1 MPEALTR
8 PVCRLKRL
16 RFVSLLSA
24 FFPTRSCSGNGR
36 GVREKGEREDF
47 LLSVRFSSFQPHRM
61 PLRSK
66 ISASS
71 PVRNRYSQS
80 TGSNGVPDS
89 NASFDVLAERLLQ
102 RLCLTA
108 DFRNGFLKTVDATVN
123 GLSCANKTRIQNL
136 CLVLLRSIPDSE
148 LSGNLRL
155 IEKLL
160 SVAAVLLRSVPQDGA
175 LFESETQSLLQAMLE
190 NEAELTRIYR
200 THQQQSGLNALV
212 LLSGFYAA
220 VQNNRDEPQTAA
232 FGRLL
237 FVRHSFFAFVA
248 STSTTTLLRTLTIV
262 RVFPQE
268 KSPVRLFL
276 SPAVFAPVFHSR
288 LHGQPLSFV
297 NALPHIETPVTRDG
311 KLLRLLKQAGLV
323 GATHRVRRW
332 TDAGRSTVESL
343 WELRRAV
350 VRRLFTL
357 VTSETAA
364 VLHGAAYDFL
374 QLESDAQRVIAAPG
388 SSGELKSTSKTPAPE
403 VLCHPVMNGAVAGVG
418 LPSWANAVLVRALA
432 RVDETVKTDHCIRHF
447 FVIELET
454 QDNIRVASA
463 SKNLPKTPSE
473 PVDSR
478 TEFLSAL
485 NRTLETETADRHF
498 LPALPAGLFVPARLF
513 ATPPVLWLAPLEA
526 LGLAVTCTRPKATV
540 TPFEEKEGTSLPSRL
555 KESHP
560 CEPGVLFPFFDS
572 VGTARWWLEQ
582 IGERSHTNGEQA
594 SRRRLLKHFLLT
606 DVMAR
611 LLRILV
617 LQAHHADQ
625 SVGHRILGQTAAL
638 ADTPT
643 SQTLQRELKKFL
655 PVQHF
660 RKVCAA
666 SFAELAHGFLAHN
679 LQHKGRTDV
688 ATGLEAVIEAQKRQ
702 LASARS
708 KRLKR
713 IATRPDP

>member
-71 PVRNRYSQS
+71 PVRSRYSQS

-288 LHGQPLSFV
+288 LHGHPLSFV

-311 KLLRLLKQAGLV
+311 ELLRLLKQAGLV

-332 TDAGRSTVESL
+332 TDAGRLTVESL

-364 VLHGAAYDFL
+364 ALHGAAYDFL

-388 SSGELKSTSKTPAPE
+388 SSGVLKSTSKTPAPE

-643 SQTLQRELKKFL
+643 SETLQRELKKFL

-666 SFAELAHGFLAHN
+666 SFAELAHGFLAHD

-713 IATRPDP
+713 IAARPDP

>member
-71 PVRNRYSQS
+71 PVRSRYSQS

-148 LSGNLRL
+148 LSGNLLL

-160 SVAAVLLRSVPQDGA
+160 SVSAVLLRSVPQDGA
-175 LFESETQSLLQAMLE
+175 LFDAETQSLLQAMLE

-200 THQQQSGLNALV
+200 THQRSGLNALV

-220 VQNNRDEPQTAA
+220 VQNNRDEPQKAA

-248 STSTTTLLRTLTIV
+248 STSTTALLRTFTIV

-276 SPAVFAPVFHSR
+276 SPEFFAPVFHSH
-288 LHGQPLSFV
+288 LHSHPLSFV
-297 NALPHIETPVTRDG
+297 NDLPHTNAPASRE
-311 KLLRLLKQAGLV
+311 KELLQLLSHAGLV
-323 GATHRVRRW
+323 GATHRARRW
-332 TDAGRSTVESL
+332 TDAGRLTVERL

-364 VLHGAAYDFL
+364 ALHGASYDFL

-388 SSGELKSTSKTPAPE
+388 SPGESKSTSKTPAPE

-432 RVDETVKTDHCIRHF
+432 RVDETVRTDHCARRF

-463 SKNLPKTPSE
+463 SKNLFQTPSK
-473 PVDSR
+473 PVGSL
-478 TEFLSAL
+478 TKFLSAL

-513 ATPPVLWLAPLEA
+513 ATPPALWLAPLEA
-526 LGLAVTCTRPKATV
+526 LGLAVTCTRASATV
-540 TPFEEKEGTSLPSRL
+540 TSLEEKEETSPQPRF

-560 CEPGVLFPFFDS
+560 FESGVLFPFFDS

-643 SQTLQRELKKFL
+643 SETLQRELKKFL

-666 SFAELAHGFLAHN
+666 SFAELAHGFLAHD

-702 LASARS
+702 LANARS

-713 IATRPDP
+713 IGARPDP

>member
-1 MPEALTR
+1 
-8 PVCRLKRL
+8 
-16 RFVSLLSA
+16 
-24 FFPTRSCSGNGR
+24 
-36 GVREKGEREDF
+36 
-47 LLSVRFSSFQPHRM
+47 M

-71 PVRNRYSQS
+71 PVRSRHFLTNDLIGES
-80 TGSNGVPDS
+80 DS
-89 NASFDVLAERLLQ
+89 KASFDVLAERLLQ

-108 DFRNGFLKTVDATVN
+108 NFRNGFLKTMDAALN
-123 GLSCANKTRIQNL
+123 GLCCADKTRIQNL

-148 LSGNLRL
+148 LSGNLLL

-160 SVAAVLLRSVPQDGA
+160 FLVVVLLRSVPQDGA
-175 LFESETQSLLQAMLE
+175 LFDAETQSLLQAMLE

-200 THQQQSGLNALV
+200 THQRSGLNALV

-276 SPAVFAPVFHSR
+276 SPEFFAPVFHSH
-288 LHGQPLSFV
+288 LHSHPLSFV
-297 NALPHIETPVTRDG
+297 NDLPHTNAPASRVRE
-311 KLLRLLKQAGLV
+311 LLQLLSHAGLV

-332 TDAGRSTVESL
+332 TDAGRLTVESL
-343 WELRRAV
+343 WELRRAS
-350 VRRLFTL
+350 VRRLFSL

-364 VLHGAAYDFL
+364 ALHDAAFDFL
-374 QLESDAQRVIAAPG
+374 QLESDSESIIEAPG
-388 SSGELKSTSKTPAPE
+388 SSGESKSTSKTPAPE

-418 LPSWANAVLVRALA
+418 LPSWANAVLVRALG
-432 RVDETVKTDHCIRHF
+432 RVDEAVRTDHCARRF
-447 FVIELET
+447 FIIGLET
-454 QDNIRVASA
+454 QANIRVAAA
-463 SKNLPKTPSE
+463 SENLFQTPSK

-485 NRTLETETADRHF
+485 NRTLETKTVDRHF

-526 LGLAVTCTRPKATV
+526 LALAVTCTRPKATV
-540 TPFEEKEGTSLPSRL
+540 TPFEDKEETSPQPRF

-582 IGERSHTNGEQA
+582 IGEHSHTNGEQA

-611 LLRILV
+611 LLRILE

-638 ADTPT
+638 ADTPM
-643 SQTLQRELKKFL
+643 SETLQRELKKFL

-660 RKVCAA
+660 RKVSAA
-666 SFAELAHGFLAHN
+666 SFAELAHGFLAHD

-702 LASARS
+702 LANARS

-713 IATRPDP
+713 IAARPDP

>member
-1 MPEALTR
+1 
-8 PVCRLKRL
+8 
-16 RFVSLLSA
+16 
-24 FFPTRSCSGNGR
+24 
-36 GVREKGEREDF
+36 
-47 LLSVRFSSFQPHRM
+47 M

-71 PVRNRYSQS
+71 PVRSRHFLTNDLIGES
-80 TGSNGVPDS
+80 DS
-89 NASFDVLAERLLQ
+89 KASFDVLAERLLQ

-108 DFRNGFLKTVDATVN
+108 NFRNGFLKTMDAALN
-123 GLSCANKTRIQNL
+123 GLCCADKTRIQNL

-160 SVAAVLLRSVPQDGA
+160 SVAAVLLRSVPQDSA
-175 LFESETQSLLQAMLE
+175 LFDAETQSLLQAMLE

-200 THQQQSGLNALV
+200 THQQRSGLNALV

-311 KLLRLLKQAGLV
+311 ELLRLLKQAGLV

-332 TDAGRSTVESL
+332 TDAGRLTVESL

-364 VLHGAAYDFL
+364 ALHGAAYDFL

-432 RVDETVKTDHCIRHF
+432 RVDETVRTDHCIRHF

-617 LQAHHADQ
+617 LQARHADQ

-643 SQTLQRELKKFL
+643 SETLQRELKKFL

-666 SFAELAHGFLAHN
+666 SFAELAHGFLAHD

-688 ATGLEAVIEAQKRQ
+688 ATGLESVIEAQKRQ

-713 IATRPDP
+713 IAARPDP

>member
-1 MPEALTR
+1 
-8 PVCRLKRL
+8 
-16 RFVSLLSA
+16 
-24 FFPTRSCSGNGR
+24 
-36 GVREKGEREDF
+36 
-47 LLSVRFSSFQPHRM
+47 M

-71 PVRNRYSQS
+71 PVRSRHFLTNDLIGES
-80 TGSNGVPDS
+80 DS
-89 NASFDVLAERLLQ
+89 KASFDVLAERLLQ

-123 GLSCANKTRIQNL
+123 GLCCADKTRIQNL

-148 LSGNLRL
+148 LSGNLLL

-160 SVAAVLLRSVPQDGA
+160 SVSAVLLRSVPQDGA
-175 LFESETQSLLQAMLE
+175 LFDAETQSLLQAMLE

-200 THQQQSGLNALV
+200 THQRSGLNALV

-276 SPAVFAPVFHSR
+276 SPEFFAPVFHSH
-288 LHGQPLSFV
+288 LHSHPLSFV
-297 NALPHIETPVTRDG
+297 NDLPHTNAPASRVRE
-311 KLLRLLKQAGLV
+311 LLQLLSHAGLV

-332 TDAGRSTVESL
+332 TDAGRLTVESL
-343 WELRRAV
+343 WELRRAS
-350 VRRLFTL
+350 VRRLFSL

-364 VLHGAAYDFL
+364 ALHDAAFDFL
-374 QLESDAQRVIAAPG
+374 QLESDSESIIEAPG
-388 SSGELKSTSKTPAPE
+388 SSGESKSTSKTPAPE
-403 VLCHPVMNGAVAGVG
+403 VLCYPVMNGAVAGVG

-432 RVDETVKTDHCIRHF
+432 RVDETVRTDHCARRF

-454 QDNIRVASA
+454 QDNIRVAAA
-463 SKNLPKTPSE
+463 SENLPKTPSE

-478 TEFLSAL
+478 TKFLSAL

-643 SQTLQRELKKFL
+643 SETLQRELKKFL

-666 SFAELAHGFLAHN
+666 SFAELAHGFLAHD

>member
-1 MPEALTR
+1 
-8 PVCRLKRL
+8 
-16 RFVSLLSA
+16 
-24 FFPTRSCSGNGR
+24 
-36 GVREKGEREDF
+36 
-47 LLSVRFSSFQPHRM
+47 M

-71 PVRNRYSQS
+71 PVRSRHFLTNDLIGES
-80 TGSNGVPDS
+80 DS
-89 NASFDVLAERLLQ
+89 KASFDVLAERLLQ

-108 DFRNGFLKTVDATVN
+108 NFRNGFLKTMDAALN
-123 GLSCANKTRIQNL
+123 GLCCADKTRIQNL

-160 SVAAVLLRSVPQDGA
+160 SVAAVLLRSVPQDSA
-175 LFESETQSLLQAMLE
+175 LFDAETQSLLQAMLE

-200 THQQQSGLNALV
+200 THQRSGLNALV

-232 FGRLL
+232 FSRLL

-262 RVFPQE
+262 RLSPQE

-276 SPAVFAPVFHSR
+276 SPEAFAPVFQRR
-288 LHGQPLSFV
+288 LQGQPLSFV

-311 KLLRLLKQAGLV
+311 ELLRLLKQTGLV

-332 TDAGRSTVESL
+332 TDAGRLTVESL

-418 LPSWANAVLVRALA
+418 LPSWANAVLVRALG
-432 RVDETVKTDHCIRHF
+432 RVDETVRTDHCARRF
-447 FVIELET
+447 FIIGLET
-454 QDNIRVASA
+454 QANIRVAAA
-463 SKNLPKTPSE
+463 SENLPKTPSE
-473 PVDSR
+473 PVDFR

-513 ATPPVLWLAPLEA
+513 ATPPALWLAPLEA
-526 LGLAVTCTRPKATV
+526 LGLAVTCTRASATV
-540 TPFEEKEGTSLPSRL
+540 TSLEEKEETSPQPRF

-560 CEPGVLFPFFDS
+560 FESGVLFPFFDS

-582 IGERSHTNGEQA
+582 IGERPHTNGEQA

-606 DVMAR
+606 DIMAR

-638 ADTPT
+638 ANTPT
-643 SQTLQRELKKFL
+643 SETLQRELKKFL

-713 IATRPDP
+713 IAARPDP

>member
-1 MPEALTR
+1 
-8 PVCRLKRL
+8 
-16 RFVSLLSA
+16 
-24 FFPTRSCSGNGR
+24 
-36 GVREKGEREDF
+36 
-47 LLSVRFSSFQPHRM
+47 M

-71 PVRNRYSQS
+71 PVRSRHFLTNDLIGES
-80 TGSNGVPDS
+80 DS
-89 NASFDVLAERLLQ
+89 KASFDVLAERLLQ

-190 NEAELTRIYR
+190 SEAELTRIYR
-200 THQQQSGLNALV
+200 THQRSGLNALV

-268 KSPVRLFL
+268 KTPVRLFL

-311 KLLRLLKQAGLV
+311 ELLRLLKQAGLV

-332 TDAGRSTVESL
+332 TDAGRLTVESL

-364 VLHGAAYDFL
+364 ALHGAAYDFL

-418 LPSWANAVLVRALA
+418 LPSWANAVLVRALT
-432 RVDETVKTDHCIRHF
+432 RVNEAVRTDHCARRF
-447 FVIELET
+447 FVIGLEP

-463 SKNLPKTPSE
+463 SDNLSQTLSE
-473 PVDSR
+473 SVGSCA
-478 TEFLSAL
+478 EFLSVL
-485 NRTLETETADRHF
+485 NKTLETKTADRNF
-498 LPALPAGLFVPARLF
+498 LPALPAGLFVPARFF
-513 ATPPVLWLAPLEA
+513 ATPPALWLAPLEA

-540 TPFEEKEGTSLPSRL
+540 TPYEENEGTSLPSRL

-572 VGTARWWLEQ
+572 VSTARWWLEQ

-666 SFAELAHGFLAHN
+666 SFAELAHGFLAHDQ
-679 LQHKGRTDV
+679 QHKGRTDV

-713 IATRPDP
+713 IAARPDP

>member
-1 MPEALTR
+1 
-8 PVCRLKRL
+8 
-16 RFVSLLSA
+16 
-24 FFPTRSCSGNGR
+24 
-36 GVREKGEREDF
+36 
-47 LLSVRFSSFQPHRM
+47 M

-71 PVRNRYSQS
+71 PVRSRHFLTNDLIGES
-80 TGSNGVPDS
+80 DS
-89 NASFDVLAERLLQ
+89 KASFDVLAERLQQ

-108 DFRNGFLKTVDATVN
+108 NFRNGFLKTMDAALN
-123 GLSCANKTRIQNL
+123 GLCCADKTRIQNL

-148 LSGNLRL
+148 LSGNLLL

-160 SVAAVLLRSVPQDGA
+160 FLVVVLLRSVPQDGA
-175 LFESETQSLLQAMLE
+175 LFDAETQSLLQAMLE

-200 THQQQSGLNALV
+200 THQRSGLNALV

-276 SPAVFAPVFHSR
+276 SPEFFAPVFHSH
-288 LHGQPLSFV
+288 LHSHPLSFV
-297 NALPHIETPVTRDG
+297 NDLPHTNAPASRVRE
-311 KLLRLLKQAGLV
+311 LLQLLSHAGLV

-332 TDAGRSTVESL
+332 TDAGRLTVESL
-343 WELRRAV
+343 WELRRAS
-350 VRRLFTL
+350 VRRLFSL

-364 VLHGAAYDFL
+364 ALHDAAFDFL
-374 QLESDAQRVIAAPG
+374 QLESDSESIIEAPG
-388 SSGELKSTSKTPAPE
+388 SSGESKSTSKTPAPE

-418 LPSWANAVLVRALA
+418 LPSWANAVLVRALG
-432 RVDETVKTDHCIRHF
+432 RVDEAVRTDHCARRF
-447 FVIELET
+447 FIIGLET
-454 QDNIRVASA
+454 QANIRVASA

-498 LPALPAGLFVPARLF
+498 LPALPTGLFVPARLF

-617 LQAHHADQ
+617 LHARQADQ

-638 ADTPT
+638 ADTPM
-643 SQTLQRELKKFL
+643 SETLQRELKKFL

-666 SFAELAHGFLAHN
+666 SFAELAHGFLAHD

-702 LASARS
+702 LACARS

-713 IATRPDP
+713 IAARPDP

>member
-1 MPEALTR
+1 
-8 PVCRLKRL
+8 
-16 RFVSLLSA
+16 
-24 FFPTRSCSGNGR
+24 
-36 GVREKGEREDF
+36 
-47 LLSVRFSSFQPHRM
+47 M

-71 PVRNRYSQS
+71 PVRSRHFLTNDLIGES
-80 TGSNGVPDS
+80 DS
-89 NASFDVLAERLLQ
+89 KASFDVLAERLLQ

-108 DFRNGFLKTVDATVN
+108 NFRNGFLKTMDAALN
-123 GLSCANKTRIQNL
+123 GLSCADKTRIQNL

-175 LFESETQSLLQAMLE
+175 LFDAETQSLLQAMLE
-190 NEAELTRIYR
+190 NEVELTRIYR
-200 THQQQSGLNALV
+200 THQRSGLNALV

-220 VQNNRDEPQTAA
+220 VQTNRDEPQTAA

-237 FVRHSFFAFVA
+237 FVRHSFFAFVS

-276 SPAVFAPVFHSR
+276 SPEFFAPIFHSH
-288 LHGQPLSFV
+288 LHSHPLSFV
-297 NALPHIETPVTRDG
+297 NDLPHTNAPASRERE
-311 KLLRLLKQAGLV
+311 LLQLLSHAGLV

-374 QLESDAQRVIAAPG
+374 QLESDAQRVIAAPD

-418 LPSWANAVLVRALA
+418 LPSWANAVFVRALA

-540 TPFEEKEGTSLPSRL
+540 TPFEEKEGTSLPSRR

-643 SQTLQRELKKFL
+643 SETLQRELKKFL

-666 SFAELAHGFLAHN
+666 SFAELAHGFLAHDQ
-679 LQHKGRTDV
+679 QHKGRTDV

-702 LASARS
+702 LANARS

-713 IATRPDP
+713 IGARPDP

>member
-1 MPEALTR
+1 
-8 PVCRLKRL
+8 
-16 RFVSLLSA
+16 
-24 FFPTRSCSGNGR
+24 
-36 GVREKGEREDF
+36 
-47 LLSVRFSSFQPHRM
+47 M

-71 PVRNRYSQS
+71 PVRSRHFLTNDLIGES
-80 TGSNGVPDS
+80 DS
-89 NASFDVLAERLLQ
+89 KASFDVLAERLLQ

-108 DFRNGFLKTVDATVN
+108 NFRNGFLKTMDAALN
-123 GLSCANKTRIQNL
+123 GLCCADKTRIQNL

-160 SVAAVLLRSVPQDGA
+160 SVAAVLLRSVPQDSA
-175 LFESETQSLLQAMLE
+175 LFDAETQSLLQAMLE
-190 NEAELTRIYR
+190 NEVELTRIYR
-200 THQQQSGLNALV
+200 THQQRSGLNALV

-288 LHGQPLSFV
+288 LHGHPLSFV

-311 KLLRLLKQAGLV
+311 ELLRLLKQAGLV

-332 TDAGRSTVESL
+332 TDAGRLTVESL

-364 VLHGAAYDFL
+364 ALHGAAYDFL

-611 LLRILV
+611 LQRILV

-643 SQTLQRELKKFL
+643 SETLQRELKKFL

-666 SFAELAHGFLAHN
+666 SFAELAHGFLAHD

-713 IATRPDP
+713 IAARPNP

>member
-1 MPEALTR
+1 
-8 PVCRLKRL
+8 
-16 RFVSLLSA
+16 
-24 FFPTRSCSGNGR
+24 
-36 GVREKGEREDF
+36 
-47 LLSVRFSSFQPHRM
+47 M

-71 PVRNRYSQS
+71 PVRSRYSQS

-108 DFRNGFLKTVDATVN
+108 DFRNGFLKTMDAALN
-123 GLSCANKTRIQNL
+123 GLCCADKTRIQNL

-148 LSGNLRL
+148 LSGNLLL

-160 SVAAVLLRSVPQDGA
+160 SVSAVLLRSVPQDGA
-175 LFESETQSLLQAMLE
+175 LFDAETQSLLQAMLE

-200 THQQQSGLNALV
+200 THQRSGLNALV

-332 TDAGRSTVESL
+332 TDAGRLTVESL

-364 VLHGAAYDFL
+364 VLHDAAYDFL

-388 SSGELKSTSKTPAPE
+388 SSGESKSTSKTAAPE
-403 VLCHPVMNGAVAGVG
+403 VLCLPVLNGAVAGVG
-418 LPSWANAVLVRALA
+418 LPAWANAVLVRALT
-432 RVDETVKTDHCIRHF
+432 RVNEAVRTDHCARRF
-447 FVIELET
+447 FVIGLEP

-463 SKNLPKTPSE
+463 SDNLSQTLSE
-473 PVDSR
+473 SVGSCA
-478 TEFLSAL
+478 EFLSVL
-485 NRTLETETADRHF
+485 NKTLETKTADRHF
-498 LPALPAGLFVPARLF
+498 LPALPAGLFVPARFF
-513 ATPPVLWLAPLEA
+513 ATPPALWLAPLEA

-540 TPFEEKEGTSLPSRL
+540 TPYEEKEGTSLPSRL

-638 ADTPT
+638 ADTPM
-643 SQTLQRELKKFL
+643 SETLQRELKKFL

-666 SFAELAHGFLAHN
+666 SFAELAHGFLAHG

-713 IATRPDP
+713 IAARPDP

>member
-1 MPEALTR
+1 
-8 PVCRLKRL
+8 
-16 RFVSLLSA
+16 
-24 FFPTRSCSGNGR
+24 
-36 GVREKGEREDF
+36 
-47 LLSVRFSSFQPHRM
+47 M

-71 PVRNRYSQS
+71 PVRSRHFLTNDLISES
-80 TGSNGVPDS
+80 DS
-89 NASFDVLAERLLQ
+89 KASFDVLAERLLQ

-108 DFRNGFLKTVDATVN
+108 NFRNGFLKTMDAVLN
-123 GLSCANKTRIQNL
+123 GLCCADKTRIQNL

-160 SVAAVLLRSVPQDGA
+160 FLVVVLLRSVPQDSA
-175 LFESETQSLLQAMLE
+175 LFDAETQSLLQAMLE
-190 NEAELTRIYR
+190 NEVELTRIYR
-200 THQQQSGLNALV
+200 THQRSGLNALV

-276 SPAVFAPVFHSR
+276 SPEFFAPVFHSH
-288 LHGQPLSFV
+288 LHSHPLSFV
-297 NALPHIETPVTRDG
+297 NDLPHTTAPASRVRE
-311 KLLRLLKQAGLV
+311 LLQLLSHAGLV

-332 TDAGRSTVESL
+332 TDAGRLTVESL
-343 WELRRAV
+343 WELRRAS
-350 VRRLFTL
+350 VRRLFSL

-364 VLHGAAYDFL
+364 ALHDAAFDFL
-374 QLESDAQRVIAAPG
+374 QLESDSESIIEAPG
-388 SSGELKSTSKTPAPE
+388 SSGESKSTSKTPAPE
-403 VLCHPVMNGAVAGVG
+403 VLCHPVMSGAVAGVG

-498 LPALPAGLFVPARLF
+498 LPALPTGLFVPARLF

-617 LQAHHADQ
+617 LHARQADQ

-643 SQTLQRELKKFL
+643 SETLQRELKKFL

-666 SFAELAHGFLAHN
+666 SFAELAHGFLAN
-679 LQHKGRTDV
+679 DLQHKGRTDV

-702 LASARS
+702 LANARS

-713 IATRPDP
+713 IAARPDP

>member
-1 MPEALTR
+1 
-8 PVCRLKRL
+8 
-16 RFVSLLSA
+16 
-24 FFPTRSCSGNGR
+24 
-36 GVREKGEREDF
+36 
-47 LLSVRFSSFQPHRM
+47 M

-71 PVRNRYSQS
+71 PVRSRHFLTNDLIGES
-80 TGSNGVPDS
+80 DS
-89 NASFDVLAERLLQ
+89 KASFDVLAERLLQ

-108 DFRNGFLKTVDATVN
+108 NFRNGFLKTMDAASN
-123 GLSCANKTRIQNL
+123 GLCCADKTRIQNL

-155 IEKLL
+155 SEKLL
-160 SVAAVLLRSVPQDGA
+160 SVAAVLLRSVPQDSA
-175 LFESETQSLLQAMLE
+175 LFDAETQSLLQAMLE

-200 THQQQSGLNALV
+200 THQRSGLNALV

-262 RVFPQE
+262 RIFPQE

-276 SPAVFAPVFHSR
+276 SPEFFAPVFHSH
-288 LHGQPLSFV
+288 LHSHPLSFV
-297 NALPHIETPVTRDG
+297 NDLPHTNVPASRVRE
-311 KLLRLLKQAGLV
+311 LLQLLSHAGLV
-323 GATHRVRRW
+323 GATHRGRRW
-332 TDAGRSTVESL
+332 TDAGRLTVESL

-364 VLHGAAYDFL
+364 ALHGASYDFL

-388 SSGELKSTSKTPAPE
+388 SSGESKSTSKTAAPE

-432 RVDETVKTDHCIRHF
+432 RVDEAVRTDHCARRF

-463 SKNLPKTPSE
+463 SKNLFQTPSK
-473 PVDSR
+473 PVGSL
-478 TEFLSAL
+478 TKFLSAL

-513 ATPPVLWLAPLEA
+513 ATPPALWLAPLEA

-643 SQTLQRELKKFL
+643 SETLQRELKKFL

-666 SFAELAHGFLAHN
+666 SFAELAHGFLAHD

-713 IATRPDP
+713 IAARPDP

>member
-71 PVRNRYSQS
+71 PVRSRYSQS

-148 LSGNLRL
+148 LSGNLLL

-160 SVAAVLLRSVPQDGA
+160 SVSAVLLRSVPQDGA
-175 LFESETQSLLQAMLE
+175 LFDAETQSLLQAMLE

-200 THQQQSGLNALV
+200 THQRSGLNALV

-220 VQNNRDEPQTAA
+220 VQNNRDEPQKAA

-248 STSTTTLLRTLTIV
+248 STSTTALLRTFTIV

-276 SPAVFAPVFHSR
+276 SPEFFAPVFHSH
-288 LHGQPLSFV
+288 LHSHPLSFV
-297 NALPHIETPVTRDG
+297 NDLPHTNAPASRE
-311 KLLRLLKQAGLV
+311 KELLQLLSHAGLV
-323 GATHRVRRW
+323 GATHRARRW
-332 TDAGRSTVESL
+332 TDAGRLTVERL

-357 VTSETAA
+357 VTSETATA
-364 VLHGAAYDFL
+364 LHGASYDFL

-388 SSGELKSTSKTPAPE
+388 SPGESKSTSKTPAPE

-432 RVDETVKTDHCIRHF
+432 RVDETVRTDHCARRF

-463 SKNLPKTPSE
+463 SKNLFQTPSK
-473 PVDSR
+473 PVGSL
-478 TEFLSAL
+478 TKFLSAL

-513 ATPPVLWLAPLEA
+513 ATPPALWLAPLEA
-526 LGLAVTCTRPKATV
+526 LGLAVTCTRASATV
-540 TPFEEKEGTSLPSRL
+540 TSLEEKEETSPQPRF

-560 CEPGVLFPFFDS
+560 FESGVLFPFFDS

-643 SQTLQRELKKFL
+643 SETLQRELKKFL

-666 SFAELAHGFLAHN
+666 SFAELAHGFLAHD

-702 LASARS
+702 LANARS

-713 IATRPDP
+713 IGARPDP

>member
-47 LLSVRFSSFQPHRM
+47 LPCVRFSSFQPHRM
-61 PLRSK
+61 PLRPK
-66 ISASS
+66 ISVFS
-71 PVRNRYSQS
+71 PVRSRHFLTNDLIGES
-80 TGSNGVPDS
+80 DS
-89 NASFDVLAERLLQ
+89 KTSFDVLAERLLQ

-108 DFRNGFLKTVDATVN
+108 DFRNGFLKTMDAALN
-123 GLSCANKTRIQNL
+123 GLCCADKTRIQNL

-160 SVAAVLLRSVPQDGA
+160 FLVVVLLRSVPQDGA
-175 LFESETQSLLQAMLE
+175 LFDAETQNLLQAMLE

-200 THQQQSGLNALV
+200 THQRSGLNALV

-276 SPAVFAPVFHSR
+276 SPEFFAPVFHSH
-288 LHGQPLSFV
+288 LHSHPLSFV
-297 NALPHIETPVTRDG
+297 NDLPHTNAPASRVRE
-311 KLLRLLKQAGLV
+311 LLQLLSHAGLV

-332 TDAGRSTVESL
+332 TDAGRLTVESL
-343 WELRRAV
+343 WELRRAS
-350 VRRLFTL
+350 VRRLFSL

-364 VLHGAAYDFL
+364 ALHDAAFDFL
-374 QLESDAQRVIAAPG
+374 QLESESESIIEAPG
-388 SSGELKSTSKTPAPE
+388 SSGESKSTSKTPAPE

-418 LPSWANAVLVRALA
+418 LPSWANAVLVRALG
-432 RVDETVKTDHCIRHF
+432 RVDEAVRTDHCARRF
-447 FVIELET
+447 FIIGLET
-454 QDNIRVASA
+454 QANIRVAAA
-463 SKNLPKTPSE
+463 SENLFQTPSK
-473 PVDSR
+473 PVGSR

-485 NRTLETETADRHF
+485 NRTLETKTVDRHF
-498 LPALPAGLFVPARLF
+498 LPELPAGLFVPARFF

-540 TPFEEKEGTSLPSRL
+540 TPYEEKEGTSLPSRL

-643 SQTLQRELKKFL
+643 SETLQRELKKFL

-666 SFAELAHGFLAHN
+666 SFAELAHGFLAHD

-702 LASARS
+702 LANARS

-713 IATRPDP
+713 IGARPDP

>member
-1 MPEALTR
+1 
-8 PVCRLKRL
+8 
-16 RFVSLLSA
+16 
-24 FFPTRSCSGNGR
+24 
-36 GVREKGEREDF
+36 
-47 LLSVRFSSFQPHRM
+47 M

-71 PVRNRYSQS
+71 PVRSRHFLTNDLIGES
-80 TGSNGVPDS
+80 DS
-89 NASFDVLAERLLQ
+89 KASFDVLAERLLQ

-108 DFRNGFLKTVDATVN
+108 NFRNGFLKTMDAALN
-123 GLSCANKTRIQNL
+123 GLCCADKTRIQNL

-160 SVAAVLLRSVPQDGA
+160 FLVVVLLRSVPQDSA
-175 LFESETQSLLQAMLE
+175 LFDAETQSLLQAMLE

-200 THQQQSGLNALV
+200 THQRSGLNALV

-288 LHGQPLSFV
+288 LHGHPLSFV

-311 KLLRLLKQAGLV
+311 ELLRLLKQAGLV

-332 TDAGRSTVESL
+332 TDAGRLTVESL

-364 VLHGAAYDFL
+364 ALHGAAYDFL

-540 TPFEEKEGTSLPSRL
+540 TPFEEKEGTSLPSHL

-638 ADTPT
+638 ANTPT
-643 SQTLQRELKKFL
+643 SETLQRELKKFL

-713 IATRPDP
+713 IAARHDP

>member
-24 FFPTRSCSGNGR
+24 FFPTRSCSGDGR

-71 PVRNRYSQS
+71 PVRSRYSQS

-148 LSGNLRL
+148 LSGNLLL

-160 SVAAVLLRSVPQDGA
+160 SVSAVLLRSVPQDGA
-175 LFESETQSLLQAMLE
+175 LFDAETQSLLQAMLE

-200 THQQQSGLNALV
+200 THQRSGLNALV

-220 VQNNRDEPQTAA
+220 VQNNRDEPQKAA

-248 STSTTTLLRTLTIV
+248 STSTTALLRTFTIV

-276 SPAVFAPVFHSR
+276 SPEFFAPVFHSH
-288 LHGQPLSFV
+288 LHSHPLSFV
-297 NALPHIETPVTRDG
+297 NDLPHTNAPASRE
-311 KLLRLLKQAGLV
+311 KELLQLLSHAGLV
-323 GATHRVRRW
+323 GATHRARRW
-332 TDAGRSTVESL
+332 TDAGRLTVERL

-364 VLHGAAYDFL
+364 ALHGASYDFL

-388 SSGELKSTSKTPAPE
+388 SPGESKSTSKTPAPE

-432 RVDETVKTDHCIRHF
+432 RVDETVRTDHCARRF

-463 SKNLPKTPSE
+463 SKNLFQTPSK
-473 PVDSR
+473 PVGSL
-478 TEFLSAL
+478 TKFLSAL

-513 ATPPVLWLAPLEA
+513 ATPPALWLAPLEA
-526 LGLAVTCTRPKATV
+526 LGLAVTCTRASATV
-540 TPFEEKEGTSLPSRL
+540 TSLEEKEETSPQPRF

-560 CEPGVLFPFFDS
+560 FESGVLFPFFDS

-643 SQTLQRELKKFL
+643 SETLQRELKKFL

-666 SFAELAHGFLAHN
+666 SFAELAHGFLAHD

-702 LASARS
+702 LANARS

-713 IATRPDP
+713 IGARPDP

>member
-71 PVRNRYSQS
+71 PVRSRYSQS

-148 LSGNLRL
+148 LSGNLLL

-160 SVAAVLLRSVPQDGA
+160 SVSAVLLRSVPQDGA
-175 LFESETQSLLQAMLE
+175 LFDAETQSLLQAMLE

-200 THQQQSGLNALV
+200 THQRSGLNALV

-220 VQNNRDEPQTAA
+220 VQNNRDEPQKAA

-248 STSTTTLLRTLTIV
+248 STSTTALLRTFTIV

-276 SPAVFAPVFHSR
+276 SPEFFAPVFHSH
-288 LHGQPLSFV
+288 LHSHPLSFV
-297 NALPHIETPVTRDG
+297 NDLPHTNAPASRE
-311 KLLRLLKQAGLV
+311 KELLQLLSHAGLV
-323 GATHRVRRW
+323 GATHRARRW
-332 TDAGRSTVESL
+332 TDAGRLTVERL

-364 VLHGAAYDFL
+364 ALHGASYDFL

-388 SSGELKSTSKTPAPE
+388 SPGESKSTSKTPAPE

-432 RVDETVKTDHCIRHF
+432 RVDETVRTDHCARRF

-463 SKNLPKTPSE
+463 SKNLFQTPSK
-473 PVDSR
+473 PVGSL
-478 TEFLSAL
+478 TKFLSAL

-513 ATPPVLWLAPLEA
+513 ATPPALWLAPLEA
-526 LGLAVTCTRPKATV
+526 LGLAVTCTRASATV
-540 TPFEEKEGTSLPSRL
+540 TSLEEKEETSPQPRF

-560 CEPGVLFPFFDS
+560 FESGVLFPFFDS

-643 SQTLQRELKKFL
+643 SETLQRELKKFL

-666 SFAELAHGFLAHN
+666 SFAELAHGFLAHD

-688 ATGLEAVIEAQKRQ
+688 STGLEAVIEAQKRQ
-702 LASARS
+702 LANARS

-713 IATRPDP
+713 IGARPDP

>member
-1 MPEALTR
+1 
-8 PVCRLKRL
+8 
-16 RFVSLLSA
+16 
-24 FFPTRSCSGNGR
+24 
-36 GVREKGEREDF
+36 
-47 LLSVRFSSFQPHRM
+47 M

-71 PVRNRYSQS
+71 PVRSRHFLTNDLIGES
-80 TGSNGVPDS
+80 DS
-89 NASFDVLAERLLQ
+89 KTSFDVLAERLLQ

-108 DFRNGFLKTVDATVN
+108 NFRNGFLKTMDAALN
-123 GLSCANKTRIQNL
+123 GLCCADKTRIQNL

-160 SVAAVLLRSVPQDGA
+160 SVAAVLLRSVPQDSA
-175 LFESETQSLLQAMLE
+175 LFDAETQSLLQAMLE
-190 NEAELTRIYR
+190 NEVELTRIYR
-200 THQQQSGLNALV
+200 THQQRSGLNALV

-288 LHGQPLSFV
+288 LHGHPLSFV

-311 KLLRLLKQAGLV
+311 ELLRLLKQAGLV

-332 TDAGRSTVESL
+332 TDAGRLTVESL

-364 VLHGAAYDFL
+364 ALHGAAYDFL

-418 LPSWANAVLVRALA
+418 FTLLGQCRARPS
-432 RVDETVKTDHCIRHF
+432 
-447 FVIELET
+447 
-454 QDNIRVASA
+454 
-463 SKNLPKTPSE
+463 
-473 PVDSR
+473 SR
-478 TEFLSAL
+478 T
-485 NRTLETETADRHF
+485 
-498 LPALPAGLFVPARLF
+498 
-513 ATPPVLWLAPLEA
+513 
-526 LGLAVTCTRPKATV
+526 
-540 TPFEEKEGTSLPSRL
+540 
-555 KESHP
+555 
-560 CEPGVLFPFFDS
+560 
-572 VGTARWWLEQ
+572 
-582 IGERSHTNGEQA
+582 
-594 SRRRLLKHFLLT
+594 RRRNRQNRSLH
-606 DVMAR
+606 
-611 LLRILV
+611 
-617 LQAHHADQ
+617 QALFR
-625 SVGHRILGQTAAL
+625 HRA
-638 ADTPT
+638 
-643 SQTLQRELKKFL
+643 
-655 PVQHF
+655 
-660 RKVCAA
+660 
-666 SFAELAHGFLAHN
+666 
-679 LQHKGRTDV
+679 
-688 ATGLEAVIEAQKRQ
+688 
-702 LASARS
+702 
-708 KRLKR
+708 
-713 IATRPDP
+713 

>member
-1 MPEALTR
+1 MKIS
-8 PVCRLKRL
+8 C
-16 RFVSLLSA
+16 
-24 FFPTRSCSGNGR
+24 FP
-36 GVREKGEREDF
+36 
-47 LLSVRFSSFQPHRM
+47 SVFPLFNPTRM

-71 PVRNRYSQS
+71 PVRSRYSQS

-108 DFRNGFLKTVDATVN
+108 DFRNGFLKTMDAALN
-123 GLSCANKTRIQNL
+123 GLCCADKTRIQNL

-148 LSGNLRL
+148 LSGNLLL

-160 SVAAVLLRSVPQDGA
+160 SVSAVLLRSVPQDGA
-175 LFESETQSLLQAMLE
+175 LFDAETQSLLQAMLE

-200 THQQQSGLNALV
+200 THQRSGLNALV

-332 TDAGRSTVESL
+332 TDAGRLTVESL

-364 VLHGAAYDFL
+364 VLHDAAYDFL

-388 SSGELKSTSKTPAPE
+388 SSGESKSTSKTAAPE
-403 VLCHPVMNGAVAGVG
+403 VLCLPVLNGAVAGVG
-418 LPSWANAVLVRALA
+418 LPAWANAVLVRALT
-432 RVDETVKTDHCIRHF
+432 RVNEAVRTDHCARRF
-447 FVIELET
+447 FVIGLEP

-463 SKNLPKTPSE
+463 SDNLSQTLSE
-473 PVDSR
+473 SVGSCA
-478 TEFLSAL
+478 EFLSVL
-485 NRTLETETADRHF
+485 NKTLETKTADRHF
-498 LPALPAGLFVPARLF
+498 LPALPAGLFVPARFF
-513 ATPPVLWLAPLEA
+513 ATPPALWLAPLEA

-540 TPFEEKEGTSLPSRL
+540 TPYEEKEGTSLPSRL

-638 ADTPT
+638 ADTPM
-643 SQTLQRELKKFL
+643 SETLQRELKKFL

-666 SFAELAHGFLAHN
+666 SFAELAHGFLAHD

-713 IATRPDP
+713 IAARPDP

>member
-71 PVRNRYSQS
+71 PVRSRHFLTNDLIGES
-80 TGSNGVPDS
+80 DS
-89 NASFDVLAERLLQ
+89 KASFDVLAERLLQ

-108 DFRNGFLKTVDATVN
+108 NFRNGFLKTMDAALN
-123 GLSCANKTRIQNL
+123 GLCCADKTRIQNL
-136 CLVLLRSIPDSE
+136 CLVLLRSFPDSE

-160 SVAAVLLRSVPQDGA
+160 SVAAVLLRSVPQDSA
-175 LFESETQSLLQAMLE
+175 LFDAETQSLLQAMLE

-200 THQQQSGLNALV
+200 THQQRSGLNALV

-311 KLLRLLKQAGLV
+311 ELLRLLKQAGLV

-332 TDAGRSTVESL
+332 TDAGRLTVESL

-364 VLHGAAYDFL
+364 ALHGAAYDFL

-388 SSGELKSTSKTPAPE
+388 SSGELKSTSETPAPE

-560 CEPGVLFPFFDS
+560 CEPGVLFPFFNS

-643 SQTLQRELKKFL
+643 SETLQRELKKFL

-666 SFAELAHGFLAHN
+666 SFAELAHGFLAHD

-713 IATRPDP
+713 IAARPDP

>member
-1 MPEALTR
+1 
-8 PVCRLKRL
+8 
-16 RFVSLLSA
+16 LLSA

-47 LLSVRFSSFQPHRM
+47 LPCVRFSSFQPHRM
-61 PLRSK
+61 LLRSK

-71 PVRNRYSQS
+71 PVRSRHFLTNDLIGES
-80 TGSNGVPDS
+80 DS
-89 NASFDVLAERLLQ
+89 KASFDVLAERLLQ

-123 GLSCANKTRIQNL
+123 GLCCADKTRIQNL

-160 SVAAVLLRSVPQDGA
+160 SVAAVLLRSAPQDSA
-175 LFESETQSLLQAMLE
+175 LFDAETQSLLQAMLE

-200 THQQQSGLNALV
+200 THQRSGLNALV

-311 KLLRLLKQAGLV
+311 ELLRLLKQAGLV

-332 TDAGRSTVESL
+332 TDAGRLTVESL
-343 WELRRAV
+343 WELRRAS
-350 VRRLFTL
+350 VRRLFSL

-364 VLHGAAYDFL
+364 ALHDAAYDFL
-374 QLESDAQRVIAAPG
+374 QLESDSESIIEAPG
-388 SSGELKSTSKTPAPE
+388 SSGESKSTSKTPAPE

-473 PVDSR
+473 PVGSR

-485 NRTLETETADRHF
+485 NRTLETKTVDRHF
-498 LPALPAGLFVPARLF
+498 LPELPAGLFVPARFF

-540 TPFEEKEGTSLPSRL
+540 TPFEDKEETSPQPRF

-666 SFAELAHGFLAHN
+666 SFAELAHGFLAHD

-713 IATRPDP
+713 IAARPDP

>member
-1 MPEALTR
+1 
-8 PVCRLKRL
+8 
-16 RFVSLLSA
+16 
-24 FFPTRSCSGNGR
+24 
-36 GVREKGEREDF
+36 
-47 LLSVRFSSFQPHRM
+47 M

-71 PVRNRYSQS
+71 PVRRRHFLTNDLIGES
-80 TGSNGVPDS
+80 DS
-89 NASFDVLAERLLQ
+89 KASFDVLAERLLQ

-108 DFRNGFLKTVDATVN
+108 NFRNGFLKTMDAALN
-123 GLSCANKTRIQNL
+123 GLCCADKTRIQNL

-160 SVAAVLLRSVPQDGA
+160 SVAAVLLRSVPQDSA
-175 LFESETQSLLQAMLE
+175 LFDAETQSLLQAMLE
-190 NEAELTRIYR
+190 NEVELTRIYR
-200 THQQQSGLNALV
+200 THQQRSGLNALV

-311 KLLRLLKQAGLV
+311 ELLRLLKQAGLV

-332 TDAGRSTVESL
+332 TDAGRLTVESL

-364 VLHGAAYDFL
+364 ALHGAAYDFL

-388 SSGELKSTSKTPAPE
+388 SSGELKSTSETPAPE

-643 SQTLQRELKKFL
+643 SETLQRELKKFL

-666 SFAELAHGFLAHN
+666 SFAELAHGFLAHD

-713 IATRPDP
+713 IAARPDP

>member
-1 MPEALTR
+1 
-8 PVCRLKRL
+8 
-16 RFVSLLSA
+16 
-24 FFPTRSCSGNGR
+24 
-36 GVREKGEREDF
+36 
-47 LLSVRFSSFQPHRM
+47 M
-61 PLRSK
+61 PLRPK
-66 ISASS
+66 ISVFS
-71 PVRNRYSQS
+71 PVRSRHFLTNDLIGES
-80 TGSNGVPDS
+80 DS
-89 NASFDVLAERLLQ
+89 KTSFDVLAERLLQ

-108 DFRNGFLKTVDATVN
+108 DFRNGFLKTIDAALN
-123 GLSCANKTRIQNL
+123 GLCCADKTRIQNL
-136 CLVLLRSIPDSE
+136 CLVLLRSIPYSE

-160 SVAAVLLRSVPQDGA
+160 SVAAVLLRSVPQDSA
-175 LFESETQSLLQAMLE
+175 LFDAETQSLLQAMLE
-190 NEAELTRIYR
+190 NEAALTRIYR
-200 THQQQSGLNALV
+200 THQRSGLNALV

-276 SPAVFAPVFHSR
+276 SPEFFAPVFHSH
-288 LHGQPLSFV
+288 LHSHPLSFV
-297 NALPHIETPVTRDG
+297 NDLPHTTAPASRVRE
-311 KLLRLLKQAGLV
+311 LLQLLSHAGLV

-332 TDAGRSTVESL
+332 TDAGRLTVESL
-343 WELRRAV
+343 WELRRAS
-350 VRRLFTL
+350 VRRLFSL

-364 VLHGAAYDFL
+364 ALHDAAFDFL
-374 QLESDAQRVIAAPG
+374 QLESDSESIIEAPG
-388 SSGELKSTSKTPAPE
+388 SSGESKSTSKTPAPE

-418 LPSWANAVLVRALA
+418 LPSWANAVLVRALG
-432 RVDETVKTDHCIRHF
+432 RVDEAVRTDHCARRF
-447 FVIELET
+447 FIIELET
-454 QDNIRVASA
+454 QANIRVAAA
-463 SKNLPKTPSE
+463 SENLFQTPSK
-473 PVDSR
+473 PVGSR

-485 NRTLETETADRHF
+485 NRTLETKTVDRHF
-498 LPALPAGLFVPARLF
+498 LPELPAGLFVPARFF

-540 TPFEEKEGTSLPSRL
+540 TPFEDKEETSPQPRF

-572 VGTARWWLEQ
+572 VGTARLWLEQ

-638 ADTPT
+638 ADTPM
-643 SQTLQRELKKFL
+643 SETLQRELKKFL

-666 SFAELAHGFLAHN
+666 SFAELAHGFLAHD

-713 IATRPDP
+713 IAARPDP

>member
-1 MPEALTR
+1 
-8 PVCRLKRL
+8 
-16 RFVSLLSA
+16 
-24 FFPTRSCSGNGR
+24 
-36 GVREKGEREDF
+36 
-47 LLSVRFSSFQPHRM
+47 M

-71 PVRNRYSQS
+71 PVRSRHFLTNDLIGES
-80 TGSNGVPDS
+80 DS
-89 NASFDVLAERLLQ
+89 KASFDVLAERLLQ

-108 DFRNGFLKTVDATVN
+108 NFRNGFLKTMDAALN
-123 GLSCANKTRIQNL
+123 GLCCADKTRIQNL

-160 SVAAVLLRSVPQDGA
+160 SVAAVLLRSVPQDSA
-175 LFESETQSLLQAMLE
+175 LFDAETQSLLQAMLE
-190 NEAELTRIYR
+190 NEVELTRIYR
-200 THQQQSGLNALV
+200 THQQRSGLNALV

-248 STSTTTLLRTLTIV
+248 STSTTILLRTLTIV

-311 KLLRLLKQAGLV
+311 ELLRLLKQAGLV

-332 TDAGRSTVESL
+332 TDAGRLTVESL

-364 VLHGAAYDFL
+364 ALHGAAYDFL

-498 LPALPAGLFVPARLF
+498 LPALPAGLFVPARFF

-540 TPFEEKEGTSLPSRL
+540 TPFEDKEETSPQPRF

-572 VGTARWWLEQ
+572 VGTARL
-582 IGERSHTNGEQA
+582 
-594 SRRRLLKHFLLT
+594 
-606 DVMAR
+606 
-611 LLRILV
+611 
-617 LQAHHADQ
+617 
-625 SVGHRILGQTAAL
+625 
-638 ADTPT
+638 
-643 SQTLQRELKKFL
+643 
-655 PVQHF
+655 
-660 RKVCAA
+660 
-666 SFAELAHGFLAHN
+666 
-679 LQHKGRTDV
+679 
-688 ATGLEAVIEAQKRQ
+688 
-702 LASARS
+702 
-708 KRLKR
+708 
-713 IATRPDP
+713 

>member
-1 MPEALTR
+1 
-8 PVCRLKRL
+8 
-16 RFVSLLSA
+16 
-24 FFPTRSCSGNGR
+24 
-36 GVREKGEREDF
+36 
-47 LLSVRFSSFQPHRM
+47 M

-71 PVRNRYSQS
+71 PVRSRHFLTNDLIGES
-80 TGSNGVPDS
+80 DS
-89 NASFDVLAERLLQ
+89 KASFDVLAERLLQ

-108 DFRNGFLKTVDATVN
+108 NFRNGFLKTVDATVN

-148 LSGNLRL
+148 LSGNLLL

-160 SVAAVLLRSVPQDGA
+160 SVSAVLLRSVPQDSA
-175 LFESETQSLLQAMLE
+175 LFDAETQSLLQAMLE

-200 THQQQSGLNALV
+200 THQRSGLNALV

-220 VQNNRDEPQTAA
+220 VQNNRNEPQKAA

-248 STSTTTLLRTLTIV
+248 STSTTALLRTFTIV

-276 SPAVFAPVFHSR
+276 SPEFFAPVFHSH
-288 LHGQPLSFV
+288 LHSPPLSFV
-297 NALPHIETPVTRDG
+297 NDLPHTNAPASRE
-311 KLLRLLKQAGLV
+311 KELLQLLSHAGLV
-323 GATHRVRRW
+323 GATHRARRW
-332 TDAGRSTVESL
+332 TDAGRLTVESL

-364 VLHGAAYDFL
+364 ALHGASYDFL

-388 SSGELKSTSKTPAPE
+388 SPGESKSTSKTPAPE

-432 RVDETVKTDHCIRHF
+432 RVDETVRTDHCARRF

-463 SKNLPKTPSE
+463 SKNLFQTPSK
-473 PVDSR
+473 PVGSL
-478 TEFLSAL
+478 TKFLSAL

-513 ATPPVLWLAPLEA
+513 ATPPALWLAPLEA
-526 LGLAVTCTRPKATV
+526 LGLAVTCTRASATV
-540 TPFEEKEGTSLPSRL
+540 TPFEEKEETSPQPRF

-560 CEPGVLFPFFDS
+560 FESGVLFPFFDS

-643 SQTLQRELKKFL
+643 SETLQRELKKFL

-666 SFAELAHGFLAHN
+666 SFAELAHGFLAHD

-702 LASARS
+702 LANARS
-708 KRLKR
+708 KQLKR
-713 IATRPDP
+713 IGARPDP

>member
-1 MPEALTR
+1 
-8 PVCRLKRL
+8 
-16 RFVSLLSA
+16 
-24 FFPTRSCSGNGR
+24 
-36 GVREKGEREDF
+36 
-47 LLSVRFSSFQPHRM
+47 M

-71 PVRNRYSQS
+71 PVRSRHFLTNDLIGES
-80 TGSNGVPDS
+80 DS
-89 NASFDVLAERLLQ
+89 KASFDVLAERLLQ

-123 GLSCANKTRIQNL
+123 GLCCADKTRIQNL

-160 SVAAVLLRSVPQDGA
+160 SVAAVLLRSAPQDSA
-175 LFESETQSLLQAMLE
+175 LFDAETQSLLQAMLE

-200 THQQQSGLNALV
+200 THQRSGLNALV

-311 KLLRLLKQAGLV
+311 ELLRLLKQAGLV

-332 TDAGRSTVESL
+332 TDAGRLTVESL

-364 VLHGAAYDFL
+364 ALHGASYDFL

-388 SSGELKSTSKTPAPE
+388 SPGASKTPAPE

-432 RVDETVKTDHCIRHF
+432 RVDETVRTDHCARRF

-454 QDNIRVASA
+454 QDNIRVAAA
-463 SKNLPKTPSE
+463 SENLPKTPSE

-478 TEFLSAL
+478 TKFLSAL

-498 LPALPAGLFVPARLF
+498 LPTLPAGLFVPARLF

-643 SQTLQRELKKFL
+643 SETLQRELKKFL

>member
-1 MPEALTR
+1 
-8 PVCRLKRL
+8 
-16 RFVSLLSA
+16 
-24 FFPTRSCSGNGR
+24 
-36 GVREKGEREDF
+36 
-47 LLSVRFSSFQPHRM
+47 M
-61 PLRSK
+61 PLRPK

-108 DFRNGFLKTVDATVN
+108 NFRNGFLKTMDAASN
-123 GLSCANKTRIQNL
+123 GLCCADKTRIQNL

-160 SVAAVLLRSVPQDGA
+160 SVAAVLLRSVPQDSA
-175 LFESETQSLLQAMLE
+175 LFDAETQSLLQAMLE
-190 NEAELTRIYR
+190 NEVELTRIYR
-200 THQQQSGLNALV
+200 THQQRSGLNALV

-237 FVRHSFFAFVA
+237 FLRHSFFAFVA

-311 KLLRLLKQAGLV
+311 ELLRLLKQAGLV

-332 TDAGRSTVESL
+332 TDAGRLTVESL
-343 WELRRAV
+343 WELRRAS
-350 VRRLFTL
+350 VRRLFSL

-364 VLHGAAYDFL
+364 ALHGAAYDFL
-374 QLESDAQRVIAAPG
+374 QLESDAQRVIAAPD

-606 DVMAR
+606 DIMAR

-638 ADTPT
+638 ANTPT
-643 SQTLQRELKKFL
+643 SETLQRELKKFL

-713 IATRPDP
+713 IAARPDP

>member
-1 MPEALTR
+1 
-8 PVCRLKRL
+8 
-16 RFVSLLSA
+16 
-24 FFPTRSCSGNGR
+24 
-36 GVREKGEREDF
+36 
-47 LLSVRFSSFQPHRM
+47 M
-61 PLRSK
+61 PLRPK
-66 ISASS
+66 ISVFS
-71 PVRNRYSQS
+71 PVRSRHFLTNDLIGES
-80 TGSNGVPDS
+80 DS
-89 NASFDVLAERLLQ
+89 KTSFDVLAERLLQ

-108 DFRNGFLKTVDATVN
+108 NFRNGFLKTMDAALN
-123 GLSCANKTRIQNL
+123 GLCCADKTRIQNL

-160 SVAAVLLRSVPQDGA
+160 SVAAVLLRSVPQDSA
-175 LFESETQSLLQAMLE
+175 LFDAETQSLLQAMLE

-200 THQQQSGLNALV
+200 THQRSGLNVLA

-248 STSTTTLLRTLTIV
+248 STSTTALLRTFTIV

-276 SPAVFAPVFHSR
+276 SPEFFAPVFHSH
-288 LHGQPLSFV
+288 LHSHPLSFV
-297 NALPHIETPVTRDG
+297 NDLPHTNAPASRE
-311 KLLRLLKQAGLV
+311 KELLQLLSHAGLV
-323 GATHRVRRW
+323 GATHRARRW
-332 TDAGRSTVESL
+332 TDAGRLTVESL

-364 VLHGAAYDFL
+364 ALHGAAYDFL

-513 ATPPVLWLAPLEA
+513 ATPPALWLAPLEA
-526 LGLAVTCTRPKATV
+526 LGLAVTCTRASATV
-540 TPFEEKEGTSLPSRL
+540 TSLEEKEETSPQPRF

-560 CEPGVLFPFFDS
+560 FESGVLFPFFDS

-611 LLRILV
+611 LLRILE

-638 ADTPT
+638 ADTPM
-643 SQTLQRELKKFL
+643 SETLQRELKKFL

-666 SFAELAHGFLAHN
+666 SFAELAHGFLAHD

-713 IATRPDP
+713 IAARPDP

>member
-71 PVRNRYSQS
+71 PVRSRYSQS
-80 TGSNGVPDS
+80 P

-148 LSGNLRL
+148 LSGNLLL

-160 SVAAVLLRSVPQDGA
+160 SVSAVLLRSVPQDGA
-175 LFESETQSLLQAMLE
+175 LFDAETQSLLQAMLE

-200 THQQQSGLNALV
+200 THQRSGLNALV

-220 VQNNRDEPQTAA
+220 VQNNRDEPQKAA

-248 STSTTTLLRTLTIV
+248 STSTTALLRTFTIV

-276 SPAVFAPVFHSR
+276 SPEFFAPVFHSH
-288 LHGQPLSFV
+288 LHSHPLSFV
-297 NALPHIETPVTRDG
+297 NDLPHTNAPASRE
-311 KLLRLLKQAGLV
+311 KELLQLLSHAGLV
-323 GATHRVRRW
+323 GATHRARRW
-332 TDAGRSTVESL
+332 TDAGRLTVERL

-364 VLHGAAYDFL
+364 ALHGASYDFL

-388 SSGELKSTSKTPAPE
+388 SPGESKSTSKTPAPE

-432 RVDETVKTDHCIRHF
+432 RVDETVRTDHCARRF

-463 SKNLPKTPSE
+463 SKNLFQTPSK
-473 PVDSR
+473 PVGSL
-478 TEFLSAL
+478 TKFLSAL

-513 ATPPVLWLAPLEA
+513 ATPPALWLAPLEA
-526 LGLAVTCTRPKATV
+526 LGLAVTCTRASATV
-540 TPFEEKEGTSLPSRL
+540 TSLEEKEETSPQPRF

-560 CEPGVLFPFFDS
+560 FESGVLFPFFDS

-643 SQTLQRELKKFL
+643 SETLQRELKKFL

-666 SFAELAHGFLAHN
+666 SFAELAHGFLAHD

-702 LASARS
+702 LANARS

-713 IATRPDP
+713 IGARPDP

>member
-1 MPEALTR
+1 
-8 PVCRLKRL
+8 
-16 RFVSLLSA
+16 
-24 FFPTRSCSGNGR
+24 
-36 GVREKGEREDF
+36 
-47 LLSVRFSSFQPHRM
+47 M

-71 PVRNRYSQS
+71 PVRSRYSQS

-148 LSGNLRL
+148 LSGNLLL

-160 SVAAVLLRSVPQDGA
+160 SVSAVLLRSVPQDGA
-175 LFESETQSLLQAMLE
+175 LFDAETQSLLQAMLE

-200 THQQQSGLNALV
+200 THQRSGLNALV

-220 VQNNRDEPQTAA
+220 VQNNRDEPQKAA

-248 STSTTTLLRTLTIV
+248 STSTTALLRTFTIV

-276 SPAVFAPVFHSR
+276 SPEFFAPVFHSH
-288 LHGQPLSFV
+288 LHSHPLSFV
-297 NALPHIETPVTRDG
+297 NDLPHTNAPASRE
-311 KLLRLLKQAGLV
+311 KELLQLLSHAGLV
-323 GATHRVRRW
+323 GATHRARRW
-332 TDAGRSTVESL
+332 TDAGRLTVERL

-364 VLHGAAYDFL
+364 ALHGASYDFL

-388 SSGELKSTSKTPAPE
+388 SPGESKSTSKTPAPE

-432 RVDETVKTDHCIRHF
+432 RVDEAVRTDHCARRF

-463 SKNLPKTPSE
+463 SKNLFQTPSK
-473 PVDSR
+473 PVGSL
-478 TEFLSAL
+478 TKFLSAL

-498 LPALPAGLFVPARLF
+498 LPALPAGLFVPARFF

-540 TPFEEKEGTSLPSRL
+540 TPFEDKEETSPQPRF

-611 LLRILV
+611 LLRILE

-638 ADTPT
+638 ADTPM
-643 SQTLQRELKKFL
+643 SETLQRELKKFL

-666 SFAELAHGFLAHN
+666 SFAELAHGFLAHD

-702 LASARS
+702 LACARS

-713 IATRPDP
+713 IAARPDP

>member
-1 MPEALTR
+1 
-8 PVCRLKRL
+8 
-16 RFVSLLSA
+16 
-24 FFPTRSCSGNGR
+24 
-36 GVREKGEREDF
+36 
-47 LLSVRFSSFQPHRM
+47 M

-71 PVRNRYSQS
+71 PVRSRYSQS

-148 LSGNLRL
+148 LSGNLLL

-160 SVAAVLLRSVPQDGA
+160 SVSAVLLRSVPQDGA
-175 LFESETQSLLQAMLE
+175 LFDAETQSLLQAMLE

-200 THQQQSGLNALV
+200 THQRSGLNALV

-220 VQNNRDEPQTAA
+220 VQNNRDEPQKAA

-248 STSTTTLLRTLTIV
+248 STSTTALLRTFTIV

-276 SPAVFAPVFHSR
+276 SPEFFAPVFHSH
-288 LHGQPLSFV
+288 LHSHPLSFV
-297 NALPHIETPVTRDG
+297 NDLPHTNAPASRE
-311 KLLRLLKQAGLV
+311 KELLQLLSHAGLV
-323 GATHRVRRW
+323 GATHRARRW
-332 TDAGRSTVESL
+332 TDAGRLTVERL

-364 VLHGAAYDFL
+364 ALHGASYDFL

-388 SSGELKSTSKTPAPE
+388 SPGESKSTSKTPAPE

-432 RVDETVKTDHCIRHF
+432 RVDETVRTDHCARRF

-463 SKNLPKTPSE
+463 SKNLFQTPSK
-473 PVDSR
+473 PVGSL
-478 TEFLSAL
+478 TKFLSAL

-513 ATPPVLWLAPLEA
+513 ATPPALWLAPLEA
-526 LGLAVTCTRPKATV
+526 LGLAVTCTRASATV
-540 TPFEEKEGTSLPSRL
+540 TSLEEKEETSPQPRF

-560 CEPGVLFPFFDS
+560 FESGVLFPFFDS

-643 SQTLQRELKKFL
+643 SETLQRELKKFL

-666 SFAELAHGFLAHN
+666 SFAELAHGFLAHD

-702 LASARS
+702 LANARS

-713 IATRPDP
+713 IGARPDP

>member
-1 MPEALTR
+1 
-8 PVCRLKRL
+8 
-16 RFVSLLSA
+16 
-24 FFPTRSCSGNGR
+24 
-36 GVREKGEREDF
+36 
-47 LLSVRFSSFQPHRM
+47 M

-200 THQQQSGLNALV
+200 THQRSGLNALV

-262 RVFPQE
+262 RIFPQE

-276 SPAVFAPVFHSR
+276 SPEFFAPVFHSH
-288 LHGQPLSFV
+288 LHSHPLSFV
-297 NALPHIETPVTRDG
+297 NDLPHTNVPASRVRE
-311 KLLRLLKQAGLV
+311 LLQLLSHAGLV

-332 TDAGRSTVESL
+332 TDAGRLTVESL

-364 VLHGAAYDFL
+364 ALHGASYDFL

-388 SSGELKSTSKTPAPE
+388 SSGEAKSTSKTAAPE

-432 RVDETVKTDHCIRHF
+432 RVDEAVRTDHCARRF

-463 SKNLPKTPSE
+463 SKNLFQTPSK
-473 PVDSR
+473 PVGSL
-478 TEFLSAL
+478 TKFLSAL

-513 ATPPVLWLAPLEA
+513 ATPPALWLAPLEA
-526 LGLAVTCTRPKATV
+526 LGLAVTCTRASATV
-540 TPFEEKEGTSLPSRL
+540 TSLEEKKETSPQPRF

-560 CEPGVLFPFFDS
+560 FESGVLFPFFDS

-643 SQTLQRELKKFL
+643 SETLQRELKKFL

-688 ATGLEAVIEAQKRQ
+688 ATGLESVIEAQKRQ

>member
-1 MPEALTR
+1 
-8 PVCRLKRL
+8 
-16 RFVSLLSA
+16 
-24 FFPTRSCSGNGR
+24 
-36 GVREKGEREDF
+36 
-47 LLSVRFSSFQPHRM
+47 M

-71 PVRNRYSQS
+71 PVRSRHFLTNDLIGES
-80 TGSNGVPDS
+80 DS
-89 NASFDVLAERLLQ
+89 KASFDVLAERLLQ

-108 DFRNGFLKTVDATVN
+108 NFRNGFLKTMDAALN
-123 GLSCANKTRIQNL
+123 GLCCADKTRIQNL
-136 CLVLLRSIPDSE
+136 CLVLLRSIQDSE

-160 SVAAVLLRSVPQDGA
+160 SVAAVLLRSVPQDSA
-175 LFESETQSLLQAMLE
+175 LFDAETQSLLQAMLE
-190 NEAELTRIYR
+190 NEVELTRIYR
-200 THQQQSGLNALV
+200 THQQRSGLNALV

-276 SPAVFAPVFHSR
+276 SPEAFAPVFQRR
-288 LHGQPLSFV
+288 LQGQPLSFV

-311 KLLRLLKQAGLV
+311 ELLRLLKQTGLV

-332 TDAGRSTVESL
+332 TDAGRLTVESL

-388 SSGELKSTSKTPAPE
+388 NSGELKSTSKTPAPE

-432 RVDETVKTDHCIRHF
+432 RVDEAVRTDHCARCF
-447 FVIELET
+447 FIIGLET
-454 QDNIRVASA
+454 QNNIRVAAA
-463 SKNLPKTPSE
+463 SENLPKTPSE
-473 PVDSR
+473 PVDFR

-513 ATPPVLWLAPLEA
+513 ATPPALWLAPLEA
-526 LGLAVTCTRPKATV
+526 LGLAVTCTRASATV
-540 TPFEEKEGTSLPSRL
+540 TSLEEKEETSPQPRF

-643 SQTLQRELKKFL
+643 SETLQRELKKFL

-666 SFAELAHGFLAHN
+666 SFAELAHGFLAHD

-688 ATGLEAVIEAQKRQ
+688 ATGLESVIEAQKRQ

-713 IATRPDP
+713 IAARPDP

>member
-1 MPEALTR
+1 
-8 PVCRLKRL
+8 
-16 RFVSLLSA
+16 
-24 FFPTRSCSGNGR
+24 
-36 GVREKGEREDF
+36 
-47 LLSVRFSSFQPHRM
+47 M

-71 PVRNRYSQS
+71 PVRSRYSQS

-108 DFRNGFLKTVDATVN
+108 DFRNGFLKTVDATVS
-123 GLSCANKTRIQNL
+123 GLSCADKTRIQNL

-148 LSGNLRL
+148 LSGNLLL

-160 SVAAVLLRSVPQDGA
+160 SVSAVLLRSVPQDGA
-175 LFESETQSLLQAMLE
+175 LFDAETQSLLQAMLE

-200 THQQQSGLNALV
+200 THQRSGLNALV

-220 VQNNRDEPQTAA
+220 VQNNRDEPQKAA

-248 STSTTTLLRTLTIV
+248 STSTTALLRTFTIV

-276 SPAVFAPVFHSR
+276 SPEFFAPVFHSH
-288 LHGQPLSFV
+288 LHSHPLSFV
-297 NALPHIETPVTRDG
+297 NDLPHTNAPASRE
-311 KLLRLLKQAGLV
+311 KELLQLLSHAGLV
-323 GATHRVRRW
+323 GATHRARRW
-332 TDAGRSTVESL
+332 TDAGRLTVESL

-364 VLHGAAYDFL
+364 ALHGAAYDFL

-388 SSGELKSTSKTPAPE
+388 SPGESKSTSKTPAPE

-432 RVDETVKTDHCIRHF
+432 RVDETVRTDHCARRF

-463 SKNLPKTPSE
+463 SKNLFQTPSK
-473 PVDSR
+473 PVGSL
-478 TEFLSAL
+478 TKFLSAL

-513 ATPPVLWLAPLEA
+513 ATPPALWLAPLEA
-526 LGLAVTCTRPKATV
+526 LGLAVTCTRASATV
-540 TPFEEKEGTSLPSRL
+540 TSLEEKEETSPQPRFKESLPF
-555 KESHP
+555 ES
-560 CEPGVLFPFFDS
+560 GVLFPFFDS

-643 SQTLQRELKKFL
+643 SETLQRELKKFL

-666 SFAELAHGFLAHN
+666 SFAELAHGFLAHD

-702 LASARS
+702 LANARS

-713 IATRPDP
+713 IGARPDP

>member
-71 PVRNRYSQS
+71 PVRSRYSQS

-148 LSGNLRL
+148 LSGNLLL

-160 SVAAVLLRSVPQDGA
+160 SVSAVLLRSVPQDGA
-175 LFESETQSLLQAMLE
+175 LFDAETQSLLQAMLE

-200 THQQQSGLNALV
+200 THQRSGLNALV

-220 VQNNRDEPQTAA
+220 VQNNRDEPQKAA

-248 STSTTTLLRTLTIV
+248 STSTTALLRTFTIV

-276 SPAVFAPVFHSR
+276 SPEFFAPVFYSHLHS
-288 LHGQPLSFV
+288 HPLSFV
-297 NALPHIETPVTRDG
+297 NDLPHTNAPASRE
-311 KLLRLLKQAGLV
+311 KELLQLLSHAGLV
-323 GATHRVRRW
+323 GATHRARRW
-332 TDAGRSTVESL
+332 TDAGRLTVERL

-364 VLHGAAYDFL
+364 ALHGASYDFL

-388 SSGELKSTSKTPAPE
+388 SPGESKSTSKTPAPE

-432 RVDETVKTDHCIRHF
+432 RVDEAVRTDHCARRF

-463 SKNLPKTPSE
+463 SKNLFQTPSK
-473 PVDSR
+473 PVGSL
-478 TEFLSAL
+478 TKFLSAL

-498 LPALPAGLFVPARLF
+498 LPALPAGLFVPARFF

-540 TPFEEKEGTSLPSRL
+540 TPFEDKEETSPQPRF

-611 LLRILV
+611 LLRILE

-638 ADTPT
+638 ADTPM
-643 SQTLQRELKKFL
+643 SETLQRELKKFL

-666 SFAELAHGFLAHN
+666 SFAELAHGFLAHD

-702 LASARS
+702 LACARS

-713 IATRPDP
+713 IAARPDP

>member
-1 MPEALTR
+1 
-8 PVCRLKRL
+8 
-16 RFVSLLSA
+16 
-24 FFPTRSCSGNGR
+24 
-36 GVREKGEREDF
+36 
-47 LLSVRFSSFQPHRM
+47 M

-71 PVRNRYSQS
+71 PVRSRHFLTNDLIGES
-80 TGSNGVPDS
+80 DS
-89 NASFDVLAERLLQ
+89 KASFDVLAERLLQ

-123 GLSCANKTRIQNL
+123 GLCCADKTRIQNL

-175 LFESETQSLLQAMLE
+175 LFDAETQSLLQAMLE

-200 THQQQSGLNALV
+200 THQRSGLNALV

-276 SPAVFAPVFHSR
+276 SPEFFAPVFHSH
-288 LHGQPLSFV
+288 LHSHPLSFV
-297 NALPHIETPVTRDG
+297 NDLPHTNAPASRERE
-311 KLLRLLKQAGLV
+311 LLQLLSHAGLV
-323 GATHRVRRW
+323 GATHRIRRW
-332 TDAGRSTVESL
+332 TDAGRLTVESL

-364 VLHGAAYDFL
+364 ALHGAAYDFL

-388 SSGELKSTSKTPAPE
+388 SSGESKSTSKIPAPE
-403 VLCHPVMNGAVAGVG
+403 VLCLPVLNGAVAGVG
-418 LPSWANAVLVRALA
+418 LPAWANAVLVRALA
-432 RVDETVKTDHCIRHF
+432 RVDEAVRTDHCARRF
-447 FVIELET
+447 FVIGLEP

-463 SKNLPKTPSE
+463 SDNLPKTPSE

-526 LGLAVTCTRPKATV
+526 LGLAVTCSRTKATV
-540 TPFEEKEGTSLPSRL
+540 TPFEEKEETSPPSRF

-617 LQAHHADQ
+617 LHARQADQ

-666 SFAELAHGFLAHN
+666 SFAELAHGFLAHD

-702 LASARS
+702 LANARS

-713 IATRPDP
+713 IAARPDP